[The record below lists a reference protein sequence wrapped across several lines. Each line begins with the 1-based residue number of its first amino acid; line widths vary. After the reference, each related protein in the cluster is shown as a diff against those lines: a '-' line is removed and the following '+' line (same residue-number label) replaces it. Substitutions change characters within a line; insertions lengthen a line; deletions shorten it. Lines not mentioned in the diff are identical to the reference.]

1 MHADIAIV
9 NHVNKKLGLTEIKT
23 IVEMNEEEDANDHFW
38 DIQGEWKDEP
48 KPDMADITT
57 RKRSPVSIAGGMGG
71 ALYSEFG
78 QDYTDFKNCM
88 RPIRYEFKP

>member
-71 ALYSEFG
+71 G
-78 QDYTDFKNCM
+78 K
-88 RPIRYEFKP
+88 